1 MKAESIQ
8 ILEKHRAHWLTLRD
22 AGYIKQIEYKDKK
35 ELLQV
40 YQDEIDPK
48 EHTNLWCGECVVI
61 MIRRLYTTYENQ
73 RVQVTIPTPEQTPFR
88 PGPDQIELPE
98 LGEVRNYE
106 PQAPPNNVKSKRN
119 RNNAAK

>member
-1 MKAESIQ
+1 MLRRELRDAGYKEPCSASLFFIFINSMKAESIS

-35 ELLQV
+35 EL
-40 YQDEIDPK
+40 QDLYLIEIGK
-48 EHTNLWCGECVVI
+48 EHFNLWCGECVAI

-73 RVQVTIPTPEQTPFR
+73 RVQVTTPP
-88 PGPDQIELPE
+88 PE
-98 LGEVRNYE
+98 LEQ
-106 PQAPPNNVKSKRN
+106 PKKRT